1 MLKTDIHTYITIT
14 RGKWYKNHRFRELSL
29 LIFQK
34 HRSADW
40 QARVWSSAIMM
51 PFPAI
56 VNLINES
63 AVNRQIL
70 FVYGCLPI
78 FENHQIRW
86 VNIHIILSQK
96 TLEDILLILKV
107 QTYSLEIAALYILYT
122 HSSNY
127 YFLLPLIETAP
138 KNT

>member
-34 HRSADW
+34 HRSAEW

-56 VNLINES
+56 VNLIKDSTRKTIIEVIDTIMKRFIVS
-63 AVNRQIL
+63 RSTEEAV
-70 FVYGCLPI
+70 
-78 FENHQIRW
+78 
-86 VNIHIILSQK
+86 
-96 TLEDILLILKV
+96 TALL
-107 QTYSLEIAALYILYT
+107 
-122 HSSNY
+122 
-127 YFLLPLIETAP
+127 
-138 KNT
+138 

>member
-34 HRSADW
+34 HRSAEW

-56 VNLINES
+56 VNHIKES
-63 AVNRQIL
+63 IGKTIVEIIDTIMERFIVSRSAAEAVTA
-70 FVYGCLPI
+70 
-78 FENHQIRW
+78 
-86 VNIHIILSQK
+86 LS
-96 TLEDILLILKV
+96 
-107 QTYSLEIAALYILYT
+107 
-122 HSSNY
+122 
-127 YFLLPLIETAP
+127 
-138 KNT
+138 